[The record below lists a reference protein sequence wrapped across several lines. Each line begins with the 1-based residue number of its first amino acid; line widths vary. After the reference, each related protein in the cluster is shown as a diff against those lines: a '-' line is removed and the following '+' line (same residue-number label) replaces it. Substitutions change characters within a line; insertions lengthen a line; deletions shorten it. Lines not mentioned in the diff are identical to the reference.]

1 MLKKYY
7 FINKIVYKVT
17 MKNIIRTLLVD
28 KKSYHVLFLPL
39 LSSGIVISIA
49 GIILKFLGEM
59 VGSDGEGFSIIGVRL
74 IIGGV
79 CTIFISFYAQYY
91 KEISKSLLILKFLFM
106 NFIKRHELSRR

>member
-1 MLKKYY
+1 
-7 FINKIVYKVT
+7 

-28 KKSYHVLFLPL
+28 KKSYNVLFLPL
-39 LSSGIVISIA
+39 LSSGIVISTA

-91 KEISKSLLILKFLFM
+91 KEISKSLLILKFIFM